1 MLTFIELS
9 GFSKRRQDLLPDDEF
24 MMFQELLIDAPETG
38 AIITGTGGFRKIR
51 WSRPGMGKRGG
62 VRVIYYYVTSRGRIY
77 LALIY
82 KKMSKMNYRRNKK
95 RRLKSFPICW
105 CNAARFLPVNQ

>member
-82 KKMSKMNYRRNKK
+82 QKNEQDELSQEQKKALKK
-95 RRLKSFPICW
+95 FSNML
-105 CNAARFLPVNQ
+105 V

>member
-77 LALIY
+77 LALAY
-82 KKMSKMNYRRNKK
+82 PKNEQDELSQEQKKALKK
-95 RRLKSFPICW
+95 LSDM
-105 CNAARFLPVNQ
+105 PV